1 MAVIQALDTYMQ
13 ADCSMP
19 LQLHVVE
26 AGHHHFGDTGVY
38 RSQSKEPVDP
48 DLYRKLTLGLC
59 DRYAEGRVIP

>member
-1 MAVIQALDTYMQ
+1 
-13 ADCSMP
+13 MP